1 MDDSDAS
8 KVDAD
13 TVDDGA
19 GVAPVQTAKPKQA
32 SFVRELPVL
41 IGLALLL
48 AILIKIF
55 LVQAFFIPSGS
66 MEETLQ
72 VGDRVLVNKLVYRF
86 RDIGRGEVVVFNGL
100 DSFVQDADMRVAAPS
115 NALERVFFKVGGL
128 IGVPQPGEKDFIKRV
143 IGLPGDVVAC
153 CTDGHV
159 TVNGVPLDE
168 SSYVF
173 EDNAEPFSETVP
185 EGKLWVMG
193 DHRGYSS
200 DSRRN
205 GAVPLNRVIGR
216 AFVVVW
222 PVSRAGGLPV
232 PSTFEDQPTAADT
245 ALAVATSPLAMSVAL
260 VAPVA
265 VRRHRRRA
273 ASDRRAAGA
282 AA

>member
-8 KVDAD
+8 KVHDSR
-13 TVDDGA
+13 VDGSSD
-19 GVAPVQTAKPKQA
+19 VAPEPTVKPKQA
-32 SFVRELPVL
+32 SFLRELPVL
-41 IGLALLL
+41 VGVALLL
-48 AILIKIF
+48 AMLIKIF

-100 DSFVQDADMRVAAPS
+100 DSFVQDADMRVVEPS
-115 NALERVFFKVGGL
+115 NPVERAFYTVGGL
-128 IGVPQPGEKDFIKRV
+128 IGLPQPGEKDFIKRV

-159 TVNGVPLDE
+159 TVNGQPLDE
-168 SSYVF
+168 SGYVY
-173 EDNAEPFSETVP
+173 EDNAEPFTETVP
-185 EGKLWVMG
+185 AGKLWVMG

-205 GAVPLNRVIGR
+205 GPVPINRVIGR

-222 PVSRAGGLPV
+222 PVSRASGLPV
-232 PSTFEDQPTAADT
+232 PSTFEDRPTAADT
-245 ALAVATSPLAMSVAL
+245 ALGVATSPLAMSVAL

-265 VRRHRRRA
+265 VRRRRRA
-273 ASDRRAAGA
+273 AGRRSSLAEAA
-282 AA
+282 